1 METLLIIACVG
12 WTIVGLN
19 LLFTYDKTPAADLEH
34 RH

>member
-1 METLLIIACVG
+1 METLLIIAGIG
-12 WTIVGLN
+12 WAVVGLN